1 MSDKKPDKAKEEA
14 SKGAVEVDEKELDQA
29 AGGVLIGLNQPTEKS
44 VDSFSLNYGKIET
57 NLAGQKVTPT
67 YDLRAEGPEEKI

>member
-1 MSDKKPDKAKEEA
+1 MSDKKPDKAKDA
-14 SKGAVEVDEKELDQA
+14 APKSAVEVDEKDLDQA

-57 NLAGQKVTPT
+57 NVQKVAPT
-67 YDLRAEGPEEKI
+67 YDLRAVTPEEKI